1 MATTQQR
8 RGISFIPESSN
19 PTQERFIN
27 YLMKDGKKTTARKIF
42 GKTLKIISKKTN
54 SDPEKVFRKAIDNVR
69 PQMEVKPK
77 RIGGAVYQIPLEVNG
92 DRQIAL
98 AFRWILKA
106 AREKKGAPMSQ
117 RLANELVEASNE
129 QGSAIKKKLDTAKM
143 AAANKAFAHFAKY

>member
-1 MATTQQR
+1 
-8 RGISFIPESSN
+8 
-19 PTQERFIN
+19 
-27 YLMKDGKKTTARKIF
+27 
-42 GKTLKIISKKTN
+42 
-54 SDPEKVFRKAIDNVR
+54 
-69 PQMEVKPK
+69 MEVKPK